1 MRKEAGMEIK
11 DTVLKKVYN
20 NFVDS
25 IMKKPTTSNKK

>member
-11 DTVLKKVYN
+11 DTELKKVYN

-25 IMKKPTTSNKK
+25 IMKKTTTSNKK